1 MLLLAHTEMDPPKV
15 VALDGRQKI
24 HDMLAAK
31 QLAGDA
37 MLYAVLKKAG
47 SESAFRIPVQ
57 EYYAG

>member
-1 MLLLAHTEMDPPKV
+1 MIPRMV
-15 VALDGRQKI
+15 VDIGNECI
-24 HDMLAAK
+24 EDDAAK

-37 MLYAVLKKAG
+37 MLYAVLRKAG